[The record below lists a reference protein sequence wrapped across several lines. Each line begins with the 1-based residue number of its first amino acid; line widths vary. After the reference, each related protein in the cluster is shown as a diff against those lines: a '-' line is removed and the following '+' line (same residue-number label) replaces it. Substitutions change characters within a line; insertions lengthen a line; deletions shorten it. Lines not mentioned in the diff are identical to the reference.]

1 MNEWLLNVCYSLQFV
16 NWRKHSVREATGR
29 WAFSSYSKLNQYP
42 TCNIFHKSVIAYKY
56 CQDHAPFSKYLRN
69 EDLYVG
75 YMAMNSVANRKEVSI
90 KFVFLGDRKYIL
102 QYNYVC
108 PIFIWLECCPDFK
121 LERELENCWRCNHGK
136 RGHLT
141 YQKKQNSD

>member
-1 MNEWLLNVCYSLQFV
+1 MSDSSMSAIHFYLLTEESIL
-16 NWRKHSVREATGR
+16 WGR
-29 WAFSSYSKLNQYP
+29 QQADEPFHHIANQYP

-56 CQDHAPFSKYLRN
+56 CQDHAPFRKYLRN

-141 YQKKQNSD
+141 YQKKWNSD